1 MFHNVDLMDQ
11 LSAVW
16 NTEGVYSKLGENY
29 QDWIKAYRE
38 STRIFDEMLASIV
51 KQGDIVWVHDY
62 HMMLL
67 PKALRARNLGAHVVY
82 FVHIPFPTSQIF
94 RSLPDALE
102 LLESMTCADVVGF
115 HSFDYTRHFLNAC
128 KRMLGLK
135 SKTIPGGLLVVTV
148 GLRELI
154 VTMSHVSIEPNVL
167 DEALADEETK
177 QMAEAIRKK
186 HVGKKIIVSVD
197 VAQRLSGGSLR
208 YLAYEA
214 LLMDNQNLIEV
225 QAEESRPI
233 SGKQLVKRQSLL
245 PGTKVVLI
253 DRAICNNAR
262 PEDQQATT
270 NEMKEMID
278 TIHEKFHDAIDYEEV
293 SSLSVKE
300 RVALWLAAD
309 VFLSTSIREGLNL
322 MPMEY
327 IYARKD
333 LDNAGVVV
341 ASEFSTCSALLNGG
355 LKVNP
360 FNIQA
365 CADQIDKALH
375 MSSNEMKSRRLRD
388 IHFVSTHPS
397 AEWTLQ
403 ILTEI
408 ALFNESISKKPTIK
422 KAMPSLIDHN
432 LLTNAYLASENVGIS
447 KQCRRV
453 FIFDYGGTLLQSE
466 KQEIYMKK
474 SLSAISGRKPS
485 PRCMKSL
492 QILCND
498 PNNVVMVVTGL
509 TKMKLGDTFKD
520 FPNLTIVTSNG
531 LVYSW
536 GDNMKSDDIL
546 GDDDNNN
553 KYDGGSSSSNSSTNI
568 VMEGIGT
575 DANGRLWGC
584 LDFNIDWNAVKKIAI
599 PIINQFT
606 FRTNGTCQ
614 SPRIPGIGWSYF
626 GADPDWGIKQAK
638 QLSVELEAA
647 LAHFDIKIT
656 SQIQGSIE
664 IVPRALDK
672 GIFVKKF
679 IRRALEKRGGKYPP
693 FVMIVGDE
701 ISDDFMHKAL
711 YKEIATSSPA
721 AAVKDM
727 KAFTINVGKR
737 ETPAD
742 LYAYNVQDVEN
753 MIVHL
758 ADVTT
763 ERQQQQRLEEEKEPV
778 MRTQIAHVETG
789 ISSGGY

>member
-1 MFHNVDLMDQ
+1 MYVRNRPVFHNADLMDQ

-16 NTEGVYSKLGENY
+16 NTESAYSKLGENY
-29 QDWIKAYRE
+29 QYWIKAYRE
-38 STRIFDEMLASIV
+38 STKIFDETLSPLV
-51 KQGDIVWVHDY
+51 KKGDIVWVHDY

-67 PKALRARNLGAHVVY
+67 PKALRDRDLGAHIVY

-102 LLESMTCADVVGF
+102 LLESMTCADIVGF

-135 SKTIPGGLLVVTV
+135 SKTIPGGLLVVSV

-154 VTMSHVSIEPNVL
+154 VTMSHVSVEPDIL
-167 DEALADEETK
+167 DKALADAETK
-177 QMAEAIRKK
+177 QMADAIRKK
-186 HVGKKIIVSVD
+186 HAGKKIIVSVD

-208 YLAYEA
+208 YLAFEA
-214 LLMDNQNLIEV
+214 LLTDNQNLVEV
-225 QAEESRPI
+225 QAAESRPI
-233 SGKQLVKRQSLL
+233 SKGLVQRQSIL
-245 PGTKVVLI
+245 PGTKVVLV
-253 DRAICNNAR
+253 DRAICNNSR
-262 PEDQQATT
+262 PEDEKATKA
-270 NEMKEMID
+270 EVKESIEH
-278 TIHEKFHDAIDYEEV
+278 IHEKFDGAIDYEEV
-293 SSLSVKE
+293 TSLSVKE

-333 LDNAGVVV
+333 MENPGVVV

-365 CADQIDKALH
+365 VADQIDKALH
-375 MSSNEMKSRRLRD
+375 MSLQEMKSRRLRD
-388 IHFVSTHPS
+388 IEFVSTHPS

-408 ALFNESISKKPTIK
+408 ALFNESMSKKPTIR

-432 LLTNAYLASENVGIS
+432 LLTKAYIASENSGIS
-447 KQCRRV
+447 EQCRRL

-466 KQEIYMKK
+466 KQEIYIKQ
-474 SLSAISGRKPS
+474 SLSAISGRRPS
-485 PRCMKSL
+485 PRLMSALK
-492 QILCND
+492 ILCND

-536 GDNMKSDDIL
+536 GQNMKNDDFGDESDGKIS
-546 GDDDNNN
+546 
-553 KYDGGSSSSNSSTNI
+553 DGS

-575 DANGRLWGC
+575 DGNGRLWGC

-599 PIINQFT
+599 PIISQFT

-638 QLSVELEAA
+638 QLTVELEAA
-647 LAHFDIKIT
+647 LAHFDIKIA

-679 IRRALEKRGGKYPP
+679 IRRALDKRAGKYPS

-701 ISDDFMHKAL
+701 LSDDLMHKAL

-753 MIVHL
+753 MIVQL
-758 ADVTT
+758 ADAT
-763 ERQQQQRLEEEKEPV
+763 RKQQSEEIV
-778 MRTQIAHVETG
+778 MQTHVDRIET
-789 ISSGGY
+789 